1 MKPIFLIGFMGSGK
15 TTLGKQLAD
24 KLKCPF
30 VDSDREIEKAYSTTI
45 SQLFAE
51 KGEMY
56 FRELEKNFIDEVK
69 SDFLQVVSVGG
80 GLPCF
85 NKLMD
90 VLLQKGIVMY
100 LRTTEQTLFK
110 RLLNDLKERPLIEGM
125 GEKELRS
132 FIEVKLNER
141 EKTYN
146 QAHLIFDEVQ
156 SIETIIQE
164 ILLLQRN

>member
-1 MKPIFLIGFMGSGK
+1 
-15 TTLGKQLAD
+15 
-24 KLKCPF
+24 
-30 VDSDREIEKAYSTTI
+30 
-45 SQLFAE
+45 
-51 KGEMY
+51 
-56 FRELEKNFIDEVK
+56 
-69 SDFLQVVSVGG
+69 
-80 GLPCF
+80 
-85 NKLMD
+85 
-90 VLLQKGIVMY
+90 MY